1 VRPDQTMRLD
11 SLAMV
16 NRISEARGA
25 LLHQIAVIQVKRDA
39 GSMLVP
45 HLCVTIDGRH
55 LPEDTIAVL
64 RPVLI
69 AELQAQVAKLDR
81 DLVALGVTVG

>member
-1 VRPDQTMRLD
+1 MKPDQTMRLD

-16 NRISEARGA
+16 NRIAEARGA
-25 LLHQIAVIQVKRDA
+25 LLHQITLAQVKRDA
-39 GSMLVP
+39 GSMLLP
-45 HLCVTIDGRH
+45 HLRVTVDGRY
-55 LPEDTIAVL
+55 LPDDTVAVL

-81 DLVALGVTVG
+81 DLIALGVTVG